1 MPVKNILR
9 VLKKTCTRSVMND
22 VHNFCRVRIPR
33 SGAALSSRLLF
44 LILLALLPATFLRP
58 VFAAGVPSLRETLS
72 IDVEYAADDPDRIA
86 VLWITPAK
94 GYYAYA
100 RGGGN
105 AKPVHVTTH
114 GPNET
119 PVPAATVLY
128 LPGTEREDFFEP
140 GKRIPVYED
149 RFPVFIR
156 LQAVQ
161 DIPDRLTAQISLL
174 LCSPTRCV
182 PVEKAVALN
191 FPAEAA
197 PLSEQPWKA
206 LFARAEP
213 ASEGPRAPLPR
224 ESTPAE
230 KLSPVAEKTSPER
243 RLTPAS
249 PLRQSVS
256 LPYFK
261 PRYAHSDLEP
271 LSFGPA
277 FLLGLLAGLILNV
290 MPCVLPVLTIK
301 MTALLQA
308 ASGTAGRFR
317 EHNLL
322 FAAGILT
329 WFLALALFTGGTGLA
344 WGSLFQRP
352 GVVYGLLILIFL
364 LGLSLFD
371 VFTLPLIDFKLG
383 CGSSPRLQAYLSG
396 LTATLLATPCSGPL
410 LGGVLGWAVL
420 QPLPVLI
427 LIFIAAGLGMAL
439 PYLAL
444 AIRPDAVRLLPR
456 PGPWTGVLERLI
468 GFFLMGTAL
477 YLLSILPESLR
488 LSALTALLV
497 CGLAAW
503 IWGRWGSPAAS
514 PRKRSA
520 AAAAALLL
528 AAGAVIWSLQPP
540 SPPPAWQPFT
550 PQTFR
555 AVWGEKPLLLEF
567 TADWCP
573 TCKVLERTTLTPERL
588 TTLRKRYGL
597 TLMRV
602 DITRPDPEAE
612 ALLRALG
619 SVSIPLT
626 ALFPSGPD
634 AASPLVLRDIYTAAQ
649 LETAADELFAK
660 ESPHVAQP

>member
-9 VLKKTCTRSVMND
+9 VLKKTCTCTGMIDTYRL
-22 VHNFCRVRIPR
+22 CRFRLFR
-33 SGAALSSRLLF
+33 SGAVFWLFRLV
-44 LILLALLPATFLRP
+44 LIPLVLLPATVFKP
-58 VFAAGVPSLRETLS
+58 VFAAGLPSLQEALS
-72 IDVEYAADDPDRIA
+72 VDVAYAADAQERIA
-86 VLWITPAK
+86 VLWLTPEK
-94 GYYAYA
+94 GAYAYA
-100 RGGGN
+100 RGN
-105 AKPVHVTTH
+105 AKPVRVTVH
-114 GPNET
+114 GPNGA
-119 PVPAATVLY
+119 PVPTATVLY

-156 LQAVQ
+156 LQATQ
-161 DIPDRLTAQISLL
+161 EIPDKLTAQLSLL
-174 LCSPTRCV
+174 LCSPTRCT
-182 PVEKAVALN
+182 PVERAVTLD

-197 PLSEQPWKA
+197 PLSTQPWKT
-206 LFARAEP
+206 LLARAEP
-213 ASEGPRAPLPR
+213 ASEAPLTAIPR
-224 ESTPAE
+224 ESTPAGN
-230 KLSPVAEKTSPER
+230 LPRVAEEMYPEQQ
-243 RLTPAS
+243 LAPAS
-249 PLRQSVS
+249 PWRQAVS
-256 LPYFK
+256 LPSFT
-261 PRYAHSDLEP
+261 PRYAHADLEP

-277 FLLGLLAGLILNV
+277 LLLGLLAGLILNV

-308 ASGTAGRFR
+308 ASGTTGRFR

-329 WFLALALFTGGTGLA
+329 WFLVLALFAGGAGMA

-371 VFTLPLIDFKLG
+371 VFTLPLLDFKLG
-383 CGSSPRLQAYLSG
+383 YGGSPRLQAYLSG

-427 LIFIAAGLGMAL
+427 LIFIATGLGMAL

-444 AIRPDAVRLLPR
+444 ALRPDAARLLPR

-468 GFFLMGTAL
+468 GFLLMGTAL

-488 LSALTALLV
+488 LSALTALLF

-514 PRKRSA
+514 SRRRST

-528 AAGAVIWSLQPP
+528 AVGAVIWSLQPA
-540 SPPPAWQPFT
+540 PPPAAWQAFT
-550 PQTFR
+550 PQAFR
-555 AVWGEKPLLLEF
+555 AVWGKEPLLLEF

-588 TTLRKRYGL
+588 NALRKRYGL

-626 ALFPSGPD
+626 ALFSSGPD

-649 LETAADELFAK
+649 LETAVKELFAK
-660 ESPHVAQP
+660 ESPRVAQP